1 MKTAGL
7 VLILIGLCIV
17 SMSAAADRSVKR
29 GEYLTTLL
37 GCGGCH
43 TEGALLGR
51 PDGPWLAGSSV
62 GVAWSDY
69 NEGVSPA
76 VVFPSNLTP
85 DRQTGLGKW
94 SREEIAD
101 AILTGVTH
109 QRDVLV
115 PVMPW
120 RNYSLLKEKDAQ
132 DIAAYLKSLPA
143 TEKTIP
149 ANVPVGG
156 TAKNTYIR
164 LGVFIFDPENGGE
177 RAIVPEDPKGRKD
190 PKDKTPP
197 DRGTN

>member
-1 MKTAGL
+1 LKKTGL
-7 VLILIGLCIV
+7 VLMLIGLCLV
-17 SMSAAADRSVKR
+17 SMSAAADKSVDR
-29 GEYLTTLL
+29 GAYLTTIL

-51 PDGPWLAGSSV
+51 PSGPWLAGSSV

-76 VVFPSNLTP
+76 VVFPSNLTS
-85 DRQTGLGKW
+85 DRETGLGKW
-94 SREEIAD
+94 SRQDIAG

-120 RNYSLLKEKDAQ
+120 RNYSLLKERDAQ
-132 DIAAYLKSLPA
+132 DIAAYLKSLPP
-143 TEKTIP
+143 TDKQIP

-156 TAKNTYIR
+156 TSKNAYIR
-164 LGVFIFDPENGGE
+164 VGVFIFDPADGGE
-177 RAIVPEDPKGRKD
+177 KAIVGEGTTQEDQDAR
-190 PKDKTPP
+190 
-197 DRGTN
+197 

>member
-1 MKTAGL
+1 MKKTGL
-7 VLILIGLCIV
+7 VLMLTGLCLV
-17 SMSAAADRSVKR
+17 SMNAAADKSVKR

-51 PDGPWLAGSSV
+51 PYGPWLAGSSV

-69 NEGVSPA
+69 NEGVAPA

-85 DRQTGLGKW
+85 DRETGLGKW
-94 SREEIAD
+94 SRQDIAD

-120 RNYSLLKEKDAQ
+120 RNYSLLKARDAD

-143 TEKTIP
+143 TEKQIP

-156 TAKNTYIR
+156 TAKNSYVRI
-164 LGVFIFDPENGGE
+164 GVFIFDPANGGE
-177 RAIVPEDPKGRKD
+177 KAIMPDPPVPEGQ
-190 PKDKTPP
+190 
-197 DRGTN
+197 

>member
-1 MKTAGL
+1 MKKAGL
-7 VLILIGLCIV
+7 VLIVIGLCMV
-17 SMSAAADRSVKR
+17 SMSAAADRAAKR

-69 NEGVSPA
+69 NEGVAPA

-94 SREEIAD
+94 SRQDIAD

-120 RNYSLLKEKDAQ
+120 RNYSLLKEKDAL
-132 DIAAYLKSLPA
+132 DIAAYLRSLPA
-143 TEKTIP
+143 TEKKIP

-156 TAKNTYIR
+156 TATNAYIR
-164 LGVFIFDPENGGE
+164 LGVFIFDPANGGE
-177 RAIVPEDPKGRKD
+177 QAVLPGDANNAEDGS
-190 PKDKTPP
+190 
-197 DRGTN
+197 N

>member
-1 MKTAGL
+1 MKKTGL
-7 VLILIGLCIV
+7 ALTLITLCIV
-17 SMSAAADRSVKR
+17 SMSAAADRAVDR
-29 GEYLTTLL
+29 GAYLTTLL

-51 PDGPWLAGSSV
+51 PNGPWLAGSNV

-76 VVFPSNLTP
+76 IVFPSNLTS
-85 DRQTGLGKW
+85 DRETGLGKW
-94 SREEIAD
+94 SRQDIAG

-120 RNYSLLKEKDAQ
+120 RNYSLLKEQDAA
-132 DIAAYLKSLPA
+132 DIAEYLKSLPA
-143 TEKTIP
+143 IEKQIP

-156 TAKNTYIR
+156 TAKNAYVR
-164 LGVFIFDPENGGE
+164 VGVFIFDPENGGE
-177 RAIVPEDPKGRKD
+177 QAIVPE
-190 PKDKTPP
+190 
-197 DRGTN
+197 GTTSDDQVKH